1 MIGVTV
7 GYAVGEARG
16 LDVQAGVIVDEGE
29 TTRLNPPHARVKSVT
44 PEIQIKKDLVIASR
58 VIFLTK

>member
-7 GYAVGEARG
+7 GYSVGEASG
-16 LDVQAGVIVDEGE
+16 LAVHAGVVVGDGGI
-29 TTRLNPPHARVKSVT
+29 TRLNPPHATVKSVT
-44 PEIQIKKDLVIASR
+44 PEIQMKKNLVIASR